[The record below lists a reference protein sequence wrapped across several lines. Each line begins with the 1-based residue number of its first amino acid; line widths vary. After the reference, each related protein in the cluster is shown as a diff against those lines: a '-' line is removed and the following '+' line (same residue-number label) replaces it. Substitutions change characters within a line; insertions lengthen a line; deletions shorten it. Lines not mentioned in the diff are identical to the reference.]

1 MAAQSST
8 GTARRR
14 GPGRPFEKGDP
25 RINRGGR
32 RPHILTAALAEALTP
47 ARATKIVEQVL
58 VLAEAGESW
67 AVQTVWDR
75 LEGKAIARS
84 ESGEPGDFTGFED
97 VPTPELLKLVK
108 GPS

>member
-1 MAAQSST
+1 MAQSTT

-32 RPHILTAALAEALTP
+32 GPHLLTAAPTEALTP
-47 ARATKIVEQVL
+47 ARAKRIIEQVL
-58 VLAEAGESW
+58 ALAEAGEAW

-84 ESGEPGDFTGFED
+84 ESGEPGDFTGLEG
-97 VPTPELLKLVK
+97 VPTSELLKLVK
-108 GPS
+108 QPS